1 MTEQPE
7 FYPMPSFPA
16 LSVKDV
22 DASSRWYQTALG
34 FQHIFTMPGPGGG
47 MGLVHLRWAK
57 YADLLLRASPAIA
70 ETKGIG
76 ITLNYSVAEGLD
88 ALAERAR
95 KAGAVFVSEPG
106 DRPWNARD
114 FTIADPDGFALT
126 FTVGPLKRDLTMDA
140 LTDKRAKR

>member
-1 MTEQPE
+1 
-7 FYPMPSFPA
+7 
-16 LSVKDV
+16 
-22 DASSRWYQTALG
+22 
-34 FQHIFTMPGPGGG
+34 
-47 MGLVHLRWAK
+47 
-57 YADLLLRASPAIA
+57 
-70 ETKGIG
+70 
-76 ITLNYSVAEGLD
+76 VAEGLD